1 MLLDGYASA
10 TAGAGREETM
20 ALTAL
25 GAKGNV
31 KPGRGDEFI
40 ELFDTFDYSDVNPV
54 HKSPA
59 QVKDGVLCRDV
70 DDPDHFYLLGEWSD
84 ITVHAE
90 IRKRLADVIKP
101 EFVHLVEDGRF
112 VPTYAPDRVEYP
124 AGRARSR
131 LALRWSN
138 PERAHHVRERAAWPR
153 ESGDDAAVLR
163 AVDPGAGQALGQRA
177 GPATAAG
184 VGATP
189 WKHGAADCLSESVG
203 AGGGT

>member
-1 MLLDGYASA
+1 MPGPTLRVLLDGYASA

-25 GAKGNV
+25 GTKGNFVHVYDFRV

-40 ELFDTFDYSDVNPV
+40 ELFDTFDYSDVNPF

-59 QVKDGVLCRDV
+59 QVQDGVLCRDV

-112 VPTYAPDRVEYP
+112 VPTYAQIVSSTPQ
-124 AGRARSR
+124 
-131 LALRWSN
+131 
-138 PERAHHVRERAAWPR
+138 
-153 ESGDDAAVLR
+153 AVLDR
-163 AVDPGAGQALGQRA
+163 ASR
-177 GPATAAG
+177 
-184 VGATP
+184 
-189 WKHGAADCLSESVG
+189 
-203 AGGGT
+203 